1 MDRITIGPN
10 YREWW
15 GNMENKLQKS
25 GLYGLL
31 FGLAVSILFVSY
43 KDVQDLGNGSYET
56 SYKPIY
62 DYVVLILRIGIIGM
76 FVGLFIGWKDYEK
89 KSKTQRQGKTYYTLA
104 FFAVFLASS
113 VIMLIFNW

>member
-1 MDRITIGPN
+1 
-10 YREWW
+10 
-15 GNMENKLQKS
+15 MEKKLQKS

-31 FGLAVSILFVSY
+31 IGLAVSILFVSY
-43 KDVQDLGNGSYET
+43 KDVQDLGNGSYEI

-62 DYVVLILRIGIIGM
+62 DYVILILRLGIIGM

-89 KSKTQRQGKTYYTLA
+89 KNKTQKQGKTYYILA